1 MLFDIAIGGAGSEQI
16 IVPNIYIY
24 GGGNGLSFHFWIP
37 VWIPSGK
44 RIAARMQGSDTLVN
58 AFVTCYALSA
68 SMFGEFGFQII
79 DSLGTSTANSGGT
92 AIDAGAVA
100 NTKGSYAQIIA
111 STSAAYR
118 GLIVMFGNNAT
129 NRSLVADYA
138 VDIAIGAAASER
150 VILPDLELKANG
162 QDQVI
167 PQVWGPFFF
176 NIPSGVRL
184 SARSS
189 STTTDAVERIIDVAI
204 LGLR

>member
-1 MLFDIAIGGAGSEQI
+1 
-16 IVPNIYIY
+16 
-24 GGGNGLSFHFWIP
+24 
-37 VWIPSGK
+37 
-44 RIAARMQGSDTLVN
+44 MQGSDTLVN
-58 AFVTCYALSA
+58 FYATCYALSA
-68 SMFGEFGFQII
+68 SMFGEFGFQRI
-79 DSLGTSTANSGGT
+79 DSLGTNTSDSGGT

-111 STSAAYR
+111 STSVAYR

-129 NRSLVADYA
+129 NRSLTADYA
-138 VDIAIGAAASER
+138 VDIAVGAAASER
-150 VILPDLELKANG
+150 IIIPDLELKANG
-162 QDQVI
+162 QDQVT

-189 STTTDAVERIIDVAI
+189 STTTDATERIVDVAI

>member
-1 MLFDIAIGGAGSEQI
+1 
-16 IVPNIYIY
+16 
-24 GGGNGLSFHFWIP
+24 
-37 VWIPSGK
+37 
-44 RIAARMQGSDTLVN
+44 
-58 AFVTCYALSA
+58 
-68 SMFGEFGFQII
+68 MFGEFGFQRI
-79 DSLGTSTANSGGT
+79 DSLGTNTSDSGGT

-111 STSAAYR
+111 STSVAYR

-129 NRSLVADYA
+129 NRSLTADYA
-138 VDIAIGAAASER
+138 VDIAVGAAASER
-150 VILPDLELKANG
+150 IIIPDLELKANG
-162 QDQVI
+162 QDQVT

-189 STTTDAVERIIDVAI
+189 STTTDATERIVDVAI